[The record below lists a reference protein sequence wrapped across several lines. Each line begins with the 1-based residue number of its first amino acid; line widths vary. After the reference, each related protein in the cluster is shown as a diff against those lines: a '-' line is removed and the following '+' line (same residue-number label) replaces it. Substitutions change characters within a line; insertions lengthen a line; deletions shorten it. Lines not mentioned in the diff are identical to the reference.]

1 MKLKF
6 ILPFI
11 LTVSL
16 SGCAN
21 WIFRIDV
28 AQGNYLIQQ
37 DIEKLRIGMT
47 KEQVEFVLGKPVV
60 RDSFADNVYYYVY
73 TMKRGM
79 KTNGDDYKSNLFL
92 HFENDK
98 LAKLSGDFEEP
109 EDFNTPL
116 DI

>member
-6 ILPFI
+6 ILPLI
-11 LTVSL
+11 LTITL

-21 WIFRIDV
+21 WIFRIDI

-60 RDSFADNVYYYVY
+60 RDSFADDVYYYIY
-73 TMKRGM
+73 SMKRGM
-79 KTNGDDYKSNLFL
+79 STNGKDFRADLFL

-98 LAKLSGDFEEP
+98 LTKLTGDFEEP
-109 EDFNTPL
+109 EEFNTPL

>member
-6 ILPFI
+6 ILPLI
-11 LTVSL
+11 LTITL

-21 WIFRIDV
+21 WVFRIDV

-37 DIEKLRIGMT
+37 DVDKLRIGMS

-60 RDSFADNVYYYVY
+60 RDSFADDIYYYVY
-73 TMKRGM
+73 SVKRGM
-79 KTNGDDYKSNLFL
+79 KANGENYKKNLFL
-92 HFENDK
+92 HFENEK
-98 LAKLSGDFEEP
+98 LANLSGDFEEP

-116 DI
+116 DV